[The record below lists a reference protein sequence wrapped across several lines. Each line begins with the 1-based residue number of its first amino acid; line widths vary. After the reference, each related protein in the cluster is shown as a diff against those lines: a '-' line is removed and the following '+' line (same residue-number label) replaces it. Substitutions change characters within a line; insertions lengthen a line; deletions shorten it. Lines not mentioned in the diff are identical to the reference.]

1 MAKDV
6 LEYVVLEKHL
16 SSLYGKWR
24 LHGKIIPEWLS
35 ASRTPSWLTQVVP
48 DLADLAPLDK
58 DDPATGHV
66 KADNEQVDEADEG
79 VVYDAYGKK
88 IK

>member
-1 MAKDV
+1 M
-6 LEYVVLEKHL
+6 EYVVLEKHL

-48 DLADLAPLDK
+48 DLEDLAATTNEE
-58 DDPATGHV
+58 DPAV
-66 KADNEQVDEADEG
+66 AKADNVNEDDADEEA
-79 VVYDAYGKK
+79 VYDAYGKK